1 MCKNFLIFRK
11 KNFKL
16 AFKHGILTVGVTGG
30 IGAGKTTVCKIFEEM
45 GAKVIYADELA
56 KEIMENDESLKRKI
70 KKIFGAK
77 AYIGGKL
84 NRKFIADIIF
94 SSDEKRKL
102 LESIVHPS
110 VIKRILSDLKKIADE
125 GEHGFVLVEAALIFE
140 SGFDKELD
148 YVLVVDAD
156 DEIKIKRIM
165 ERDKCSRED
174 VLKRMKAQLDS
185 KVKRE
190 LADMVII
197 NDGDIDELRKKVS
210 FFYSLFDKISKS
222 SGGN

>member
-1 MCKNFLIFRK
+1 M
-11 KNFKL
+11 
-16 AFKHGILTVGVTGG
+16 AFKHGVLTVGITGG
-30 IGAGKTTVCKIFEEM
+30 IGAGKTTVCKIFEEL
-45 GAKVIYADELA
+45 GAKVIYSDELA
-56 KEIMENDESLKRKI
+56 KEIMENDESLKKKI
-70 KKIFGAK
+70 KKIFGEK
-77 AYIGGKL
+77 SYIGGKL

-102 LESIVHPS
+102 LESIVHPA

-125 GEHGFVLVEAALIFE
+125 GKYNFVIVEAALIFE

-165 ERDKCSRED
+165 ERDKCSKEE
-174 VLKRMKAQLDS
+174 VLKRMRAQLDS
-185 KVKRE
+185 KIKRE

-210 FFYSLFDKISKS
+210 FFYSLFEKISKS

>member
-1 MCKNFLIFRK
+1 
-11 KNFKL
+11 L
-16 AFKHGILTVGVTGG
+16 AFKHGVLTVGITGG
-30 IGAGKTTVCKIFEEM
+30 IGAGKTTVCKIFEEL

-56 KEIMENDESLKRKI
+56 KEIMENDESLKKKI
-70 KKIFGAK
+70 KKIFGEK
-77 AYIGGKL
+77 SYIGGKL

-102 LESIVHPS
+102 LESIVHPA

-125 GEHGFVLVEAALIFE
+125 GKYNFVIVEAALIFE

-165 ERDKCSRED
+165 ERDKFSKEE
-174 VLKRMKAQLDS
+174 VLKRMRAQLDS
-185 KVKRE
+185 KIKKE

-210 FFYSLFDKISKS
+210 FFYSLFEKISKS

>member
-1 MCKNFLIFRK
+1 
-11 KNFKL
+11 L
-16 AFKHGILTVGVTGG
+16 AFKHGILTVGITGG
-30 IGAGKTTVCKIFEEM
+30 IGAGKTTVCKIFEEL

-56 KEIMENDESLKRKI
+56 KEIMENDESLKKKI
-70 KKIFGAK
+70 KKIFGEK
-77 AYIGGKL
+77 SYIGGKL

-102 LESIVHPS
+102 LESIVHPA
-110 VIKRILSDLKKIADE
+110 VIKRILSDLKKIADK
-125 GEHGFVLVEAALIFE
+125 GKYNFVIVEAALIFE

-165 ERDKCSRED
+165 ERDKCSKEE
-174 VLKRMKAQLDS
+174 VLKRMRAQLDS
-185 KVKRE
+185 KIKRE

-210 FFYSLFDKISKS
+210 FFYSLFEKISKS

>member
-1 MCKNFLIFRK
+1 M
-11 KNFKL
+11 
-16 AFKHGILTVGVTGG
+16 AFKHGILTVGITGG
-30 IGAGKTTVCKIFEEM
+30 IGAGKTTVCKIFEEL

-56 KEIMENDESLKRKI
+56 KEIMENDESLKKKI
-70 KKIFGAK
+70 KKIFGEK
-77 AYIGGKL
+77 SYIGGKL

-102 LESIVHPS
+102 LESIVHPA

-125 GEHGFVLVEAALIFE
+125 GKYNFVIVEAALIFE

-165 ERDKCSRED
+165 ERDKCSKEE
-174 VLKRMKAQLDS
+174 VLKRMRAQLDS
-185 KVKRE
+185 KIKRE

-210 FFYSLFDKISKS
+210 FFHSLFEKISKS

>member
-1 MCKNFLIFRK
+1 
-11 KNFKL
+11 L
-16 AFKHGILTVGVTGG
+16 AFKHGILTVGITGG
-30 IGAGKTTVCKIFEEM
+30 IGAGKTTVCKIFEEL

-56 KEIMENDESLKRKI
+56 KEIMENDESLKKKI
-70 KKIFGAK
+70 KKIFGEK
-77 AYIGGKL
+77 SYIGGKL

-102 LESIVHPS
+102 LESIVHPA

-125 GEHGFVLVEAALIFE
+125 GKYNFVIVEAALIFE

-165 ERDKCSRED
+165 ERDKCSKEE
-174 VLKRMKAQLDS
+174 VLKRMRAQLDS
-185 KVKRE
+185 KIKRE

-197 NDGDIDELRKKVS
+197 NDGNIDELRKKVS
-210 FFYSLFDKISKS
+210 FFYSLFEKISKS

>member
-1 MCKNFLIFRK
+1 M
-11 KNFKL
+11 
-16 AFKHGILTVGVTGG
+16 AFKHGILTVGITGG
-30 IGAGKTTVCKIFEEM
+30 IGAGKTTVCKIFEEL

-56 KEIMENDESLKRKI
+56 KEIMENDESLKKKI
-70 KKIFGAK
+70 KKIFGEK
-77 AYIGGKL
+77 SYIGGKL

-102 LESIVHPS
+102 LESIVHPA

-125 GEHGFVLVEAALIFE
+125 GKYNFVIVEAALIFE

-156 DEIKIKRIM
+156 DEIKIRRIM
-165 ERDKCSRED
+165 ERDKCSKEE
-174 VLKRMKAQLDS
+174 VLKRMRAQLDS
-185 KVKRE
+185 KIKRE

-210 FFYSLFDKISKS
+210 FFYSLFEKISKS

>member
-1 MCKNFLIFRK
+1 
-11 KNFKL
+11 L
-16 AFKHGILTVGVTGG
+16 AFKHGILTVGITGG
-30 IGAGKTTVCKIFEEM
+30 IGAGKTTVCKIFEEL

-56 KEIMENDESLKRKI
+56 KEIMENDESLKKKI
-70 KKIFGAK
+70 KKIFGEK
-77 AYIGGKL
+77 SYIGGKL

-102 LESIVHPS
+102 LESIVHPA

-125 GEHGFVLVEAALIFE
+125 GKYNFVIVEAALIFE

-165 ERDKCSRED
+165 KRDKCSKEE
-174 VLKRMKAQLDS
+174 VLKRMRAQLDS
-185 KVKRE
+185 KIKRE

-210 FFYSLFDKISKS
+210 FFYSLFEKISKS

>member
-1 MCKNFLIFRK
+1 M
-11 KNFKL
+11 
-16 AFKHGILTVGVTGG
+16 AFKHGILTVGITGG
-30 IGAGKTTVCKIFEEM
+30 IGAGKTTVCKIFEEL

-56 KEIMENDESLKRKI
+56 KEIMENDESLKKKI
-70 KKIFGAK
+70 KKIFGEK
-77 AYIGGKL
+77 SYIGGKL

-102 LESIVHPS
+102 LESIVHPA

-125 GEHGFVLVEAALIFE
+125 GKYNFVIVEAALIFE

-165 ERDKCSRED
+165 ERDKCSKEE
-174 VLKRMKAQLDS
+174 VLKRMRAQLDS
-185 KVKRE
+185 KIKRE

-210 FFYSLFDKISKS
+210 FFYSLFEKISKS

>member
-1 MCKNFLIFRK
+1 
-11 KNFKL
+11 L
-16 AFKHGILTVGVTGG
+16 AFKHGILTVGITGG
-30 IGAGKTTVCKIFEEM
+30 IGAGKTTVCKIFEEL

-56 KEIMENDESLKRKI
+56 KEIMENDESLKKKI
-70 KKIFGAK
+70 KKIFGEK
-77 AYIGGKL
+77 SYIGGKL

-102 LESIVHPS
+102 LESIVHPA

-125 GEHGFVLVEAALIFE
+125 GKYNFVIVEAALIFE

-165 ERDKCSRED
+165 ERDKCSKEE
-174 VLKRMKAQLDS
+174 VLKRMRAQLDS
-185 KVKRE
+185 KIKRE

-210 FFYSLFDKISKS
+210 FFYSLFEKISKS

>member
-1 MCKNFLIFRK
+1 
-11 KNFKL
+11 L
-16 AFKHGILTVGVTGG
+16 ALKHGILTVGITGG
-30 IGAGKTTVCKIFEEM
+30 IGAGKTTVCKIFEEL

-56 KEIMENDESLKRKI
+56 KEIMENDESLKKKI
-70 KKIFGAK
+70 KKIFGEK
-77 AYIGGKL
+77 SYIGGKL

-102 LESIVHPS
+102 LESIVHPA

-125 GEHGFVLVEAALIFE
+125 GKYNFVIVEAALIFE

-165 ERDKCSRED
+165 ERDKCSREE
-174 VLKRMKAQLDS
+174 VLKRMRAQLDS
-185 KVKRE
+185 KIKRE

-210 FFYSLFDKISKS
+210 FFYSLFEKISKS

>member
-1 MCKNFLIFRK
+1 
-11 KNFKL
+11 L
-16 AFKHGILTVGVTGG
+16 AFKHGVLTVGITGG
-30 IGAGKTTVCKIFEEM
+30 IGAGKTTVCKIFEEL

-56 KEIMENDESLKRKI
+56 KEIMENDESLNKKI
-70 KKIFGAK
+70 KKIFGEK
-77 AYIGGKL
+77 SYIGGKL

-102 LESIVHPS
+102 LESIVHPA

-125 GEHGFVLVEAALIFE
+125 GKYNFVIVEAALIFE

-165 ERDKCSRED
+165 ERDKCSKEE
-174 VLKRMKAQLDS
+174 VLKRMRAQLDS
-185 KVKRE
+185 KIKRE

-210 FFYSLFDKISKS
+210 FFYSLFEKISKS

>member
-1 MCKNFLIFRK
+1 
-11 KNFKL
+11 L
-16 AFKHGILTVGVTGG
+16 AFKHGILTVGITGG
-30 IGAGKTTVCKIFEEM
+30 IGAGKTTVCKIFEEL

-56 KEIMENDESLKRKI
+56 KEIMENDESLKKKI
-70 KKIFGAK
+70 KKIFGEK
-77 AYIGGKL
+77 SYIGEKL

-102 LESIVHPS
+102 LESIVHPA

-125 GEHGFVLVEAALIFE
+125 GKYNFVIVEAALIFE

-165 ERDKCSRED
+165 ERDKCSKEE
-174 VLKRMKAQLDS
+174 VLKRMRAQLDS
-185 KVKRE
+185 KIKRE

-210 FFYSLFDKISKS
+210 FFYSLFEKISKS

>member
-1 MCKNFLIFRK
+1 
-11 KNFKL
+11 L
-16 AFKHGILTVGVTGG
+16 AFKHGILTVGITGG
-30 IGAGKTTVCKIFEEM
+30 IGAGKTTVCKIFEEL
-45 GAKVIYADELA
+45 GARVIYADELA
-56 KEIMENDESLKRKI
+56 KEIMENDESLKKKI
-70 KKIFGAK
+70 KKIFGEK
-77 AYIGGKL
+77 SYIGGKL

-102 LESIVHPS
+102 LESIVHPA

-125 GEHGFVLVEAALIFE
+125 GKYNFVIVEAALIFE

-165 ERDKCSRED
+165 ERDKCSKEE
-174 VLKRMKAQLDS
+174 VLKRMRAQLDS
-185 KVKRE
+185 KIKRE

-210 FFYSLFDKISKS
+210 FFYSLFEKISKS

>member
-1 MCKNFLIFRK
+1 M
-11 KNFKL
+11 
-16 AFKHGILTVGVTGG
+16 AFKHGILTVGITGG
-30 IGAGKTTVCKIFEEM
+30 IGAGKTTVCKIFEEL

-56 KEIMENDESLKRKI
+56 KEIMENDESLKKKI
-70 KKIFGAK
+70 KKIFGEK
-77 AYIGGKL
+77 SYIGGKL

-102 LESIVHPS
+102 LESIVHPA

-125 GEHGFVLVEAALIFE
+125 GKYNFVIVEAALIFE

-165 ERDKCSRED
+165 ERDKCSKEE
-174 VLKRMKAQLDS
+174 VLKRMRAQLDS
-185 KVKRE
+185 KIKRE

-210 FFYSLFDKISKS
+210 FFNSLFEKISKS

>member
-1 MCKNFLIFRK
+1 M
-11 KNFKL
+11 
-16 AFKHGILTVGVTGG
+16 AFKHGILTVGITGG
-30 IGAGKTTVCKIFEEM
+30 IGAGKTTVCKIFEEL

-56 KEIMENDESLKRKI
+56 KEIMENDESLKKKI
-70 KKIFGAK
+70 KKIFGEK
-77 AYIGGKL
+77 SYIGGKL

-102 LESIVHPS
+102 LESIVHPA

-125 GEHGFVLVEAALIFE
+125 GKYNFVIVETALIFE

-165 ERDKCSRED
+165 ERDKCSRGE
-174 VLKRMKAQLDS
+174 VLKRMRAQLDS
-185 KVKRE
+185 KIKRE

-210 FFYSLFDKISKS
+210 FFYSLFEKISKS

>member
-1 MCKNFLIFRK
+1 
-11 KNFKL
+11 L
-16 AFKHGILTVGVTGG
+16 AFKHGILTVGITGG
-30 IGAGKTTVCKIFEEM
+30 IGAGKTTVCKIFEEL

-56 KEIMENDESLKRKI
+56 KEIMENDESLKKKI
-70 KKIFGAK
+70 KKIFGEK
-77 AYIGGKL
+77 SYIGGKL

-102 LESIVHPS
+102 LESIVHPA

-125 GEHGFVLVEAALIFE
+125 GKYNFVIVEAALIFE

-165 ERDKCSRED
+165 ERDKCSKEE
-174 VLKRMKAQLDS
+174 VLKRMRAQLDS
-185 KVKRE
+185 KIKKE

-210 FFYSLFDKISKS
+210 FFYSLFEKISKS

>member
-1 MCKNFLIFRK
+1 
-11 KNFKL
+11 L
-16 AFKHGILTVGVTGG
+16 AFKHGILTVGITGG
-30 IGAGKTTVCKIFEEM
+30 IGAGKTTVCKIFEEL

-56 KEIMENDESLKRKI
+56 KEIMENDESLKKKI
-70 KKIFGAK
+70 KKIFGEK
-77 AYIGGKL
+77 SYIGGKL

-102 LESIVHPS
+102 LESIVHPA

-125 GEHGFVLVEAALIFE
+125 GKYNFVIVEAALIFE

-165 ERDKCSRED
+165 ERDKCSKEE
-174 VLKRMKAQLDS
+174 VLKRMRAQLDS
-185 KVKRE
+185 KIKRE

-210 FFYSLFDKISKS
+210 FFNSLFEKISKS

>member
-1 MCKNFLIFRK
+1 
-11 KNFKL
+11 L
-16 AFKHGILTVGVTGG
+16 AFKHGILTVGITGG
-30 IGAGKTTVCKIFEEM
+30 IGAGKTTVCKIFEEL

-56 KEIMENDESLKRKI
+56 KEIMENDESLKKKI
-70 KKIFGAK
+70 KKIFGEK
-77 AYIGGKL
+77 SYIGGKL

-102 LESIVHPS
+102 LESIVHPA

-125 GEHGFVLVEAALIFE
+125 GKYNFVIVEAALIFE

-165 ERDKCSRED
+165 ERDKCSKEE
-174 VLKRMKAQLDS
+174 VLKRMRAQLDS
-185 KVKRE
+185 KIKRK

-210 FFYSLFDKISKS
+210 FFYSLFEKISMS

>member
-1 MCKNFLIFRK
+1 
-11 KNFKL
+11 L
-16 AFKHGILTVGVTGG
+16 AFKHGILTVGITGG
-30 IGAGKTTVCKIFEEM
+30 IGAGKTTVCKIFEEL

-56 KEIMENDESLKRKI
+56 KEIMENDESLKKKI
-70 KKIFGAK
+70 KKIFGEK
-77 AYIGGKL
+77 SYIGGKL

-102 LESIVHPS
+102 LESIVHPA

-125 GEHGFVLVEAALIFE
+125 GKYNFVIVEAALIFE

-165 ERDKCSRED
+165 KRDKCSKEE
-174 VLKRMKAQLDS
+174 VLKRMRAQLDS
-185 KVKRE
+185 KIKRE

-197 NDGDIDELRKKVS
+197 NDGDIDELMEKVS
-210 FFYSLFDKISKS
+210 FFYSLFEKISKS

>member
-1 MCKNFLIFRK
+1 
-11 KNFKL
+11 L
-16 AFKHGILTVGVTGG
+16 AFKHGILTVGITGG
-30 IGAGKTTVCKIFEEM
+30 IGAGKTTVCKIFEEL

-56 KEIMENDESLKRKI
+56 KEIMENDESLKKKI
-70 KKIFGAK
+70 KKIFGEK
-77 AYIGGKL
+77 SYIGGKL

-102 LESIVHPS
+102 LESIVHPA
-110 VIKRILSDLKKIADE
+110 VIKRILSDLKKNADE
-125 GEHGFVLVEAALIFE
+125 GKYNFVIVEAALIFE

-165 ERDKCSRED
+165 ERDKCSKEE
-174 VLKRMKAQLDS
+174 VLKRMRAQLDS
-185 KVKRE
+185 KIKRE

-210 FFYSLFDKISKS
+210 FFYSLFEKISKS

>member
-1 MCKNFLIFRK
+1 
-11 KNFKL
+11 L
-16 AFKHGILTVGVTGG
+16 AFKHGVLTVGITGG
-30 IGAGKTTVCKIFEEM
+30 IGAGKTTVCKIFEEL

-56 KEIMENDESLKRKI
+56 KEIMENDESLKKKI
-70 KKIFGAK
+70 KKIFGEK
-77 AYIGGKL
+77 SYIGGKL

-102 LESIVHPS
+102 LESIVHPA

-125 GEHGFVLVEAALIFE
+125 GKYNFVIVEAALIFE

-165 ERDKCSRED
+165 ERDKCSKEE
-174 VLKRMKAQLDS
+174 VLKRMRAQLDS
-185 KVKRE
+185 KIKRE

-210 FFYSLFDKISKS
+210 FFYSLFEKISKS
-222 SGGN
+222 SGGIDDSF

>member
-1 MCKNFLIFRK
+1 
-11 KNFKL
+11 L
-16 AFKHGILTVGVTGG
+16 AFKHGILTVGITGG
-30 IGAGKTTVCKIFEEM
+30 IGAGKTTVCKIFEEL

-70 KKIFGAK
+70 KKIFGEK
-77 AYIGGKL
+77 SYIGGKL

-102 LESIVHPS
+102 LESIVHPA

-125 GEHGFVLVEAALIFE
+125 GKYNFVIVEAALIFE

-165 ERDKCSRED
+165 KRDKCSKEE
-174 VLKRMKAQLDS
+174 VLKRMRAQLDS
-185 KVKRE
+185 KIKRE

-210 FFYSLFDKISKS
+210 FFYSLFEKISKS

>member
-1 MCKNFLIFRK
+1 
-11 KNFKL
+11 L
-16 AFKHGILTVGVTGG
+16 AFKHGILIVGITGG
-30 IGAGKTTVCKIFEEM
+30 IGAGKTTVCKIFEEL

-70 KKIFGAK
+70 KKIFGEK
-77 AYIGGKL
+77 SYIGGKL

-102 LESIVHPS
+102 LESIVHPA

-125 GEHGFVLVEAALIFE
+125 GKYNFVIVEAALIFE

-165 ERDKCSRED
+165 KRDKCSKEE
-174 VLKRMKAQLDS
+174 VLKRMRAQLDS
-185 KVKRE
+185 KIKRE

-197 NDGDIDELRKKVS
+197 NDGDIDELMEKVS
-210 FFYSLFDKISKS
+210 FFYSLFEKISKS

>member
-1 MCKNFLIFRK
+1 M
-11 KNFKL
+11 
-16 AFKHGILTVGVTGG
+16 AFKHGILTVGITGG
-30 IGAGKTTVCKIFEEM
+30 IGAGKTTVCKIFEEL

-56 KEIMENDESLKRKI
+56 KEIMENDESLKKKI
-70 KKIFGAK
+70 KKIFGEK
-77 AYIGGKL
+77 SYIGGKL

-102 LESIVHPS
+102 LESIVHPA

-125 GEHGFVLVEAALIFE
+125 GKYNFVIVEAALIFE

-165 ERDKCSRED
+165 KRDKCSKEE
-174 VLKRMKAQLDS
+174 VLKRMRAQFDS
-185 KVKRE
+185 KIKRE

-210 FFYSLFDKISKS
+210 FFYSLFEKISKS

>member
-1 MCKNFLIFRK
+1 
-11 KNFKL
+11 L
-16 AFKHGILTVGVTGG
+16 ALKHGILTVGITGG
-30 IGAGKTTVCKIFEEM
+30 IGAGKTTVCKIFEEL

-56 KEIMENDESLKRKI
+56 KEIMENDESLNKKI
-70 KKIFGAK
+70 KKIFGEK
-77 AYIGGKL
+77 SYIGGKL

-102 LESIVHPS
+102 LESIVHPA

-125 GEHGFVLVEAALIFE
+125 GKYNFVIVEAALIFE

-165 ERDKCSRED
+165 ERDKCSKEE
-174 VLKRMKAQLDS
+174 VLKRMRAQLDS
-185 KVKRE
+185 KIKRE

-210 FFYSLFDKISKS
+210 FFYSLFEKISKS

>member
-1 MCKNFLIFRK
+1 
-11 KNFKL
+11 L
-16 AFKHGILTVGVTGG
+16 AFKHGVLTVGITGG
-30 IGAGKTTVCKIFEEM
+30 IGAGKTTVCKIFEEL

-56 KEIMENDESLKRKI
+56 KEIMENDESLKKKI
-70 KKIFGAK
+70 KKFFGEK
-77 AYIGGKL
+77 SYIGGKL

-102 LESIVHPS
+102 LESIVHPA

-125 GEHGFVLVEAALIFE
+125 GKYNFVIVEAALIFE

-165 ERDKCSRED
+165 ERDKCSKEE
-174 VLKRMKAQLDS
+174 VLKRMRAQLDS
-185 KVKRE
+185 KIKRE

-210 FFYSLFDKISKS
+210 FFYSLFEKISKS